1 MSLAPSPP
9 SPSSSSQ
16 RIASMDQFR
25 GYTVAA
31 MFLVNFVGGL
41 AAFPA
46 ALKHNNYYFSYADTI
61 MPSFLFAAGFSY
73 RLSML
78 RRFERIGRAATYRHF
93 FTRCLGLILISVVM
107 YGAEDFEVSKWAE
120 ISDPSGAWK
129 LIGGILKANLWEV
142 LAIIGV
148 VQIFIMPVVSMSFR
162 ARVIAAA
169 ACLAVHTWMA
179 HSFNVFFIYGLPN
192 WMDDLWGMTGKGA
205 WDGGFFGFV
214 GWAVPMLMGTLVYDV
229 MTSRE
234 PKRAVGDLLAAG
246 AVLMGL
252 GYGLNCLATL
262 YDTDKGSVEI
272 AGKDVAASP
281 VVPPWENARG
291 RSIDSLLAT
300 PPFMQP
306 PQTDVRPVS
315 YWQMNKKLVTLPFSL
330 FSAGFS
336 IALYALFIPLCD
348 FGGVQVG
355 LFRTMGM
362 NPLAAYVIH
371 HSVEGAVRA
380 VVPKDS
386 PLWYASLGLIVFFAI
401 TYLFVRYLER
411 HKIYLRL

>member
-1 MSLAPSPP
+1 MSLAPAAPA
-9 SPSSSSQ
+9 PSSSP
-16 RIASMDQFR
+16 RITSMDQFR
-25 GYTVAA
+25 GYTVAG

-46 ALKHNNYYFSYADTI
+46 AVKHNNYYFSYADTI

-78 RRFERIGRAATYRHF
+78 RRFDRIGKAATYRHF
-93 FTRCLGLILISVVM
+93 LTRCLGLILISVVM
-107 YGAEDFEVSKWAE
+107 YGAEDFEVDKWAD
-120 ISDPSGAWK
+120 IATGSGAWK
-129 LIGGILKANLWEV
+129 LIAGILKADLWEV

-148 VQIFIMPVVSMSFR
+148 VQIFIMPFVALSFR
-162 ARVIAAA
+162 ARVIATA
-169 ACLAVHTWMA
+169 ACLAVHAWMA
-179 HSFNVFFIYGLPN
+179 HSFNVFFIYGQPN
-192 WMDDLWGMTGKGA
+192 WMDELWGLTGKGA

-214 GWAVPMLMGTLVYDV
+214 GWAVPMLLGTLVYDV
-229 MTSRE
+229 MVGNE
-234 PKRAVGDLLAAG
+234 PKRAAVKLLAAG
-246 AVLMGL
+246 AVLMAI

-262 YDTDKGSVEI
+262 YDKDKGSVELI
-272 AGKDVAASP
+272 GKDVAASP

-291 RSIDSLLAT
+291 RSVGSLLAT
-300 PPFMQP
+300 PPFLQP
-306 PQTDVRPVS
+306 PPTDVRPIS
-315 YWQMNKKLVTLPFSL
+315 YWQMNKKLVSMPFSF
-330 FSAGFS
+330 FSSGFA

-348 FGGVQVG
+348 LGGVHVG

-371 HSVEGAVRA
+371 HSVEGSVLA

-386 PLWYASLGLIVFFAI
+386 PLWYASLGLVVFFGI
-401 TYLFVRYLER
+401 TYLFVRYLEK